1 MSSLFHKIAYKIQS
15 RINASEHARKQQLF
29 KSKILDFH
37 AQHPSNDKD
46 IQQALNY
53 LSSNTLTTFFD
64 TFQEKYVADNIKV
77 FHDASIG
84 LPYTLLGDKKL
95 FFKRSNNKRTV
106 QLMFNGLLMEQD
118 PASPHCYIDSEFSIE
133 AGDVLA
139 DVGCAESL
147 FSLMNIEKLSQVYLF
162 EQDPEWRE
170 ALEATFAPWK
180 EKTVIIPKFV
190 SNRNTDN
197 KVCLDDFF
205 RNQTS
210 RPNFY
215 KINVEGAEDLVL
227 DGMKEILTE
236 QPLKIALCTYHHQDD
251 FEKFSRFFSE
261 NGFSHRPN
269 PGVVVYQNDMTD
281 AHPPFFRKCLINNS
295 SVFFQKGYS

>member
-1 MSSLFHKIAYKIQS
+1 MSSLFHKIVYKILS
-15 RINASEHARKQQLF
+15 RIKSSEHARKQQLF
-29 KSKILDFH
+29 KNKILDFY
-37 AQHPSNDKD
+37 AQHPSNNTD
-46 IQQALNY
+46 IQQALKY
-53 LSSNTLTTFFD
+53 LSNNPLTTFSGN
-64 TFQEKYVADNIKV
+64 FQGKYVADTINV
-77 FHDASIG
+77 YQDASTG
-84 LPYTLLGDKKL
+84 LPYALFGDKKL
-95 FFKRSNNKRTV
+95 FFKRSNNKQTV
-106 QLMFNGLLMEQD
+106 QLMFSGLLMEQD
-118 PASPHCYIDSEFSIE
+118 PVSPHCYTDSEFRIE

-139 DVGCAESL
+139 DVGCAEGL
-147 FSLMNIEKLSQVYLF
+147 FSLMNIEKLSRVYLF

-190 SNRNTDN
+190 SNRNTDDE
-197 KVCLDDFF
+197 VCLDDFF

-215 KINVEGAEDLVL
+215 KIDVEGAEDLVL
-227 DGMKEILTE
+227 DGMKEIPSE

-269 PGVVVYQNDMTD
+269 PGVVIFQNDMTN
-281 AHPPFFRKCLINNS
+281 ARPPFFRKCLI
-295 SVFFQKGYS
+295 KATR